1 MRLLTAL
8 SAVLILGAAAGA
20 AFGED
25 EGSRAIQKGRW
36 SIEIS
41 LPDGGGNTFGIR
53 KMVSAR
59 SNFGVDLGLAQ
70 DRNKTPYSQSLARSY
85 SFSRWVVSLQPSVK
99 RYLSLHQS
107 VSPYLLGAIKGEY
120 GWLKETNTGSPPFKG
135 FTRSAAASL
144 GLGVEWTPLETIGI
158 GAYTGLTLSLSGT
171 SQGIG
176 TSQGTVRSDHFGTV
190 DSGLTMNLYF

>member
-1 MRLLTAL
+1 MQLLTAL
-8 SAVLILGAAAGA
+8 SAVLILGAAAGS

-41 LPDGGGNTFGIR
+41 LPNGGGNTLGIR

-59 SNFGVDLGLAQ
+59 SNFGVNLGVAHDL
-70 DRNKTPYSQSLARSY
+70 DKRPYSPSLPGSY
-85 SFSRWVVSLQPSVK
+85 SFSRWDVSVQPSVK
-99 RYLSLHQS
+99 RYLSLHQN
-107 VSPYLLGAIKGEY
+107 VSPYFLGAIKGEY
-120 GWLKETNTGSPPFKG
+120 GWLKETNAGGPPFKG
-135 FTRSAAASL
+135 FTRSAVASL
-144 GLGVEWTPLETIGI
+144 GLGVDWTPLEAISI
-158 GAYTGLTLSLSGT
+158 GAYTGLNLSLSGT

-176 TSQGTVRSDHFGTV
+176 TTAGTVRSDHFGTV